1 MFMNLSNVLLSGMTI
16 QEKLSWGGNG
26 LVMGF
31 GSVFVIL
38 VILIAVINL
47 LKLGTRGKKNKKA
60 AVTPVAVK
68 PVVKEVEED
77 ESEIIAVIA
86 AAVNCMAQRE
96 GKRFAIKSFKRIGSR
111 AKRSY

>member
-1 MFMNLSNVLLSGMTI
+1 MFMNLYNVILSGLTM
-16 QEKLSWGGNG
+16 QQKLSWGGNG
-26 LVMGF
+26 LVIGL

-47 LKLGTRGKKNKKA
+47 LKVSANGGKNKKPA
-60 AVTPVAVK
+60 AA
-68 PVVKEVEED
+68 PVVAKPAEKKEEED

-86 AAVNCMAQRE
+86 AAINCMAQRE

-111 AKRSY
+111 SKRSY

>member
-1 MFMNLSNVLLSGMTI
+1 MFMNLSNVFLTGMTI

-26 LVMGF
+26 LIMGF
-31 GSVFVIL
+31 GSVFIIL
-38 VILIAVINL
+38 IILIAVINL
-47 LKLGTRGKKNKKA
+47 LKLGASGNKSKKT
-60 AVTPVAVK
+60 AVAPVALK
-68 PVVKEVEED
+68 PVKNEVEED